1 MSVEGLAVLA
11 NMLIIGGVG
20 GYFAGWFLKKTIKL
34 LLIGSAIV
42 VFVLA
47 ALAYLGTINVNY
59 DGLLAGLTNLF
70 SPSQLPAVLQALAS
84 FFAFDS
90 QFCYWLSVG
99 ICEKI
104 AFFLFYLN
112 FTFGIE
118 KI

>member
-84 FFAFDS
+84 F
-90 QFCYWLSVG
+90 LPL
-99 ICEKI
+99 I
-104 AFFLFYLN
+104 ASFVIGFLLGFVR
-112 FTFGIE
+112 
-118 KI
+118 K